1 VVIVVAIRSQE
12 KSFQGLDTGS
22 TGLELLRRS
31 LSEAVEWL
39 LIFGGLRRTVEQVSR
54 NELLR
59 LRFAAGEALS
69 DLARAFGIS
78 PQRAYQIVHF
88 KRR

>member
-1 VVIVVAIRSQE
+1 MTAYGDEIRTNPFKALS
-12 KSFQGLDTGS
+12 SGP

-31 LSEAVEWL
+31 LQEIVEWL
-39 LIFGGLRRTVEQVSR
+39 LIFGHLRRTTEQLSR

-69 DLARAFGIS
+69 ELARAFGIS

-88 KRR
+88 KRK